1 MATKASLYS
10 LPNELLT
17 QIAECLS
24 DTPQHLQK
32 SDLIKLART
41 SQKLRPI
48 AEAII
53 YRSASLTGGVSPQG
67 PHQSHNHPPEGVN
80 DLLQLLRTLLKRP
93 ELATKFKSVY
103 LRTIRRNRIKLY
115 EKAGPGIVDLK
126 DLQEKSLA
134 KLNELGY
141 ENGNPWCNMIESF
154 IESAFAGLLFALVP
168 SVEDIKI
175 AILDHAR
182 GDPCPDPILAMF
194 GSYSLPEIG
203 LLTVQNIKR
212 LSIIAEHFQILS
224 LDFANL
230 VTLDL
235 EHTSTRDMLRLN
247 GPTSLRGASKVKK
260 LSMKLVIQLAETF
273 VVKHLGAKFEDLLAA
288 MGFPALTH
296 LDIEFLNEGCRCP
309 EGHAIEMKTFIP
321 ELKSLYPTL
330 VELNLG
336 FDDDDETT
344 DQEWILANAEPVETL
359 KKFTALQRL
368 SIPQRFL
375 YDPKC
380 VWELVDVLPSTLQ
393 ELEIIAPRYDITSA
407 LLPIAKDPKRL
418 PNLKSIVLLCRTYN
432 TPAHEFWN
440 EDDVIWELLS
450 ERSITAVVTSLD
462 TGSSNV
468 MPVEW
473 SDNESDE
480 EDDDISEGGGANGE
494 GNRDND
500 SDDRSMPD
508 LELSSD
514 DDDDDMPA
522 LESPSGDEDA
532 WESAGDVDIDGDLD

>member
-1 MATKASLYS
+1 MTTKVSLYS

-24 DTPQHLQK
+24 DAPQHLQK
-32 SDLIKLART
+32 PDLIKLART
-41 SQKLRPI
+41 SKKLRPI

-53 YRSASLTGGVSPQG
+53 YRSASLTGGVGPQG
-67 PHQSHNHPPEGVN
+67 PHQLQNHPPEGVN

-103 LRTIRRNRIKLY
+103 LRTIRRNRANMY
-115 EKAGPGIVDLK
+115 EKSGPGIVNLK
-126 DLQEKSLA
+126 DLREKSLI

-141 ENGNPWCNMIESF
+141 KNGDPWCNMIESS

-168 SVEDIKI
+168 SVEDVKI

-194 GSYSLPEIG
+194 GSYSLPEVG

-212 LSIIAEHFQILS
+212 LSIMAEHFHILS

-230 VTLDL
+230 ETLDL

-273 VVKHLGAKFEDLLAA
+273 VVKHLGAKFADLLAA

-321 ELKSLYPTL
+321 ELKSLYSTL

-344 DQEWILANAEPVETL
+344 DQEWILANAEPVQTL
-359 KKFTALQRL
+359 KEFTALQRL
-368 SIPQRFL
+368 SIPERFL

-380 VWELVDVLPSTLQ
+380 VWELVDVLPLTLQ
-393 ELEIIAPRYDITSA
+393 ELEIIAPRYDITIA
-407 LLPIAKDPKRL
+407 LLPIAMDQKRL
-418 PNLKSIVLLCRTYN
+418 PSLKSITLLCRTYN

-440 EDDVIWELLS
+440 KEDIIWELFN
-450 ERSITAVVTSLD
+450 EQGITAVVTSLD
-462 TGSSNV
+462 TGSSKV

-473 SDNESDE
+473 SDDDSDE
-480 EDDDISEGGGANGE
+480 EEDDAGESGEADEEGDGDNG
-494 GNRDND
+494 

-508 LELSSD
+508 FQPPSD

-522 LESPSGDEDA
+522 LESPSADEDA
-532 WESAGDVDIDGDLD
+532 WESAGDVNTNDDLN